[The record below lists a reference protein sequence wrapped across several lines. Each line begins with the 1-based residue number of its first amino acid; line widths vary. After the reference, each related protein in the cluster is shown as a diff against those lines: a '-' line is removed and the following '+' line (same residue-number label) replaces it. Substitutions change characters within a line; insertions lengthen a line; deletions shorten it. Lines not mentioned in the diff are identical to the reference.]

1 MKLETKAKPVKI
13 RILSGGEEH
22 SSLDSLKK
30 NFCIKDVKALMDG
43 RLSRWLK
50 QQNEENLAE
59 EIEKFNSKQLDS
71 EAGCLNLI
79 RIIFREELKEVKPP
93 TLQSLAEHWYTKD
106 NPYKQSGLQVY
117 RHLQSNDVIAAI
129 NVYKSGVF
137 PDDNWV
143 EIFQDLANNEK
154 SNGEGYYIL
163 GELLLDRKKTNGFEY
178 IIEAANLKHNE
189 AINYLSNKPRFFNV
203 NMEYIEGL
211 IKNFDKMRPYYSRRQ
226 ERDIFFKLIHSK
238 DSFLYLEEEKTK
250 AQNGNELTI
259 INFLFDLKYI
269 LEGDS
274 DNNILKKYENSIMKY
289 EAIYLSAYLEALS
302 KGCLWWENMSNI
314 ISKETTKK
322 LKKIRNVYK
331 KTDKFLEG
339 TGLSYVSSGNNHEYP
354 MHFDDKEKVF
364 KDCINSITNYSEI
377 SFNHNEQQSNK

>member
-71 EAGCLNLI
+71 ETGCLNLI
-79 RIIFREELKEVKPP
+79 RIIFRDELKEVKTP
-93 TLQSLAEHWYTKD
+93 TLLSLAEHWYTKD

-117 RHLQSNDVIAAI
+117 RHLQSNDVKAAI
-129 NVYKSGVF
+129 SVYKSGVF

-163 GELLLDRKKTNGFEY
+163 GELLLERKNPNGFEY

-203 NMEYIEGL
+203 NMEYIEEL
-211 IKNFDKMRPYYSRRQ
+211 IKDFNKMRPYSRK
-226 ERDIFFKLIHSK
+226 EKPNPFFN
-238 DSFLYLEEEKTK
+238 LYLEEETPK

-259 INFLFDLKYI
+259 INFLFDLKKI
-269 LEGDS
+269 LETDS
-274 DNNILKKYENSIMKY
+274 DNNILKRYENSIMKY

-302 KGCLWWENMSNI
+302 KRCWSWRNMSNI

-322 LKKIRNVYK
+322 LKKIRNVYTK
-331 KTDKFLEG
+331 ADNFLEG
-339 TGLSYVSSGNNHEYP
+339 RDLTYVSEGNNHTYV
-354 MHFDDKEKVF
+354 MKFDDREKVF
-364 KDCINSITNYSEI
+364 KDCIDSITNYSEI

>member
-13 RILSGGEEH
+13 RVLSGGEEH

-93 TLQSLAEHWYTKD
+93 TLRSLAEHWYTKD

-117 RHLQSNDVIAAI
+117 RHLQSNDVKAAI
-129 NVYKSGVF
+129 YVYKSGVF

-163 GELLLDRKKTNGFEY
+163 GELLLGRKNPKGFEY
-178 IIEAANLKHNE
+178 IIEAANLKHNK

-203 NMEYIEGL
+203 NMEYIEEL
-211 IKNFDKMRPYYSRRQ
+211 IKDFDKMRPYSRRQ
-226 ERDIFFKLIHSK
+226 ERSLFLKNP
-238 DSFLYLEEEKTK
+238 LYLEEVTQN

-289 EAIYLSAYLEALS
+289 EAIYLSAYLEALNVN
-302 KGCLWWENMSNI
+302 KDCWLWWNTSNK
-314 ISKETTKK
+314 ISEETTKK
-322 LKKIRNVYK
+322 LEKIRNVYK
-331 KTDKFLEG
+331 KADDFLEKR
-339 TGLSYVSSGNNHEYP
+339 GLEYVAAGNNHTYP
-354 MHFDDKEKVF
+354 MHFNDKERVF
-364 KDCINSITNYSEI
+364 IDCINSITNYSEI